1 MIAQGQSVSRSPVPP
16 AKIAHPERSTVGGL
30 TQVVEIEDLGRRMV
44 RDLEAFL
51 SEALRPSNQ
60 PAWLSR
66 RRVIGCKG
74 FSCPRCQVIAA
85 GTPSEVESC

>member
-1 MIAQGQSVSRSPVPP
+1 MIAQGQSVSCSPIHP
-16 AKIAHPERSTVGGL
+16 ATLNHAERSTVGGL
-30 TQVVEIEDLGRRMV
+30 AEVVEIEDLGRRMV

-66 RRVIGCKG
+66 RRSIACKG
-74 FSCPRCQVIAA
+74 FSCPSCQVIAA

>member
-1 MIAQGQSVSRSPVPP
+1 MIAQGQSVSRSPVRP
-16 AKIAHPERSTVGGL
+16 ATLDPAERSTVGGHAE
-30 TQVVEIEDLGRRMV
+30 VVEIEDLGRRMV

-66 RRVIGCKG
+66 RRVIGCNG